1 MRIDLHTHSAASD
14 GTDTP
19 GDLVRAAA
27 AAGLD
32 VVALTDHDAMSG
44 WAEAGRAA
52 EEVGITLVPGLEIST
67 RLGHRGV
74 HLLGYLPDP
83 TYPPLVA
90 ALDRILAGRT
100 ERTPAIVAALRGHG
114 IDITEDD
121 VRREAGGSVAAGRP
135 HVADALVRMGVARD
149 RTQAFD
155 DLLNP
160 GRPGYANRYATPLE
174 EMIGLVV
181 AAGGVTVIAHPWGRS
196 GRSVLDD
203 AALARLKDLG
213 LAGIEVDHQDHSPA
227 ERAECA
233 ASPATSTSPSPAAAT
248 TTGSARST
256 TTSACTRPTRSSTNG
271 CCRWLPRRP
280 PEVRVLDHDEIVR
293 LYGPWLARTPQ
304 DAVDLMQGYD
314 RPWWI
319 AGGWAIEAYTG
330 IARPHDDVDPSILRS
345 DAQALRE
352 HLSGRLDVWQAD
364 SGTLRPLAPGEDL
377 LSDECENLWLRPSGA
392 QPWEYDVILMH
403 ATQTTWTFKRDARVS
418 LPLAEI
424 LWERDGITYL
434 RPEVQLLHKARAV
447 RPKDQVDFEVC
458 APLLAPTARSWLQSS
473 LELVDPGHRW
483 LAALR

>member
-1 MRIDLHTHSAASD
+1 MQIDLHTHSAASD

-83 TYPPLVA
+83 AYPPLVA

-135 HVADALVRMGVARD
+135 HVADALVRMGVSRD

-196 GRSVLDD
+196 GRSVLDE

-227 ERAECA
+227 ERAEL
-233 ASPATSTSPSPAAAT
+233 
-248 TTGSARST
+248 R
-256 TTSACTRPTRSSTNG
+256 
-271 CCRWLPRRP
+271 
-280 PEVRVLDHDEIVR
+280 
-293 LYGPWLARTPQ
+293 
-304 DAVDLMQGYD
+304 
-314 RPWWI
+314 
-319 AGGWAIEAYTG
+319 G
-330 IARPHDDVDPSILRS
+330 IARDLDLVVTGSSDHHGLGKVDHDLGVHTTDPEQYER
-345 DAQALRE
+345 
-352 HLSGRLDVWQAD
+352 
-364 SGTLRPLAPGEDL
+364 L
-377 LSDECENLWLRPSGA
+377 LSLASS
-392 QPWEYDVILMH
+392 Q
-403 ATQTTWTFKRDARVS
+403 AR
-418 LPLAEI
+418 
-424 LWERDGITYL
+424 
-434 RPEVQLLHKARAV
+434 
-447 RPKDQVDFEVC
+447 
-458 APLLAPTARSWLQSS
+458 
-473 LELVDPGHRW
+473 
-483 LAALR
+483 